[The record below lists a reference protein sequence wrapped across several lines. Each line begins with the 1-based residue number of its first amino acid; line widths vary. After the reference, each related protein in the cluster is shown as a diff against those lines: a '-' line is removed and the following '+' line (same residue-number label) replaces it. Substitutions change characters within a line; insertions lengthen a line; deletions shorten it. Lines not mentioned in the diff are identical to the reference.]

1 MSGAGCEL
9 HAAATETKNPRMELR
24 TTMSIAQLPGSR
36 DADVRSREHAPQA
49 APSHAIAPTVRVL
62 IIDDHHDFA
71 RSLQQGLELLG
82 HRTEVAHDAPTAL
95 LACQTFEPEVALVD
109 IMLPVV
115 DGYDLGA
122 RLRERGVRRLIAVTG
137 TAHSER
143 TIAAGFDAH
152 FGKPLALD
160 ELDRTLR
167 AL

>member
-1 MSGAGCEL
+1 M
-9 HAAATETKNPRMELR
+9 T
-24 TTMSIAQLPGSR
+24 SIAHLSQER
-36 DADVRSREHAPQA
+36 DVEVMNKDIDPQPTTTRDI
-49 APSHAIAPTVRVL
+49 APSVRVL

-95 LACQTFEPEVALVD
+95 LACSAFAPEVALVD
-109 IMLPVV
+109 IMLPVI
-115 DGYDLGA
+115 DGYDLGT

>member
-1 MSGAGCEL
+1 
-9 HAAATETKNPRMELR
+9 MELR
-24 TTMSIAQLPGSR
+24 TTMSIAQLSQSR
-36 DADVRSREHAPQA
+36 DADAISSGIDPQGTE
-49 APSHAIAPTVRVL
+49 SHAIAPAVRVL

>member
-1 MSGAGCEL
+1 M
-9 HAAATETKNPRMELR
+9 T
-24 TTMSIAQLPGSR
+24 SIAQVSQPS
-36 DADVRSREHAPQA
+36 DADVINSGGEPQGEKSRD
-49 APSHAIAPTVRVL
+49 IADPVRVL

-137 TAHSER
+137 TAHFER
-143 TIAAGFDAH
+143 TMASGFDAH

>member
-9 HAAATETKNPRMELR
+9 HAPTTETKNPRMELR
-24 TTMSIAQLPGSR
+24 TTMSIAQLSQSR
-36 DADVRSREHAPQA
+36 DADTTSHEDNPQGME
-49 APSHAIAPTVRVL
+49 SHAIAPAVRVL

-115 DGYDLGA
+115 DGYDSGHGCA
-122 RLRERGVRRLIAVTG
+122 N
-137 TAHSER
+137 
-143 TIAAGFDAH
+143 AACAS
-152 FGKPLALD
+152 
-160 ELDRTLR
+160 
-167 AL
+167 